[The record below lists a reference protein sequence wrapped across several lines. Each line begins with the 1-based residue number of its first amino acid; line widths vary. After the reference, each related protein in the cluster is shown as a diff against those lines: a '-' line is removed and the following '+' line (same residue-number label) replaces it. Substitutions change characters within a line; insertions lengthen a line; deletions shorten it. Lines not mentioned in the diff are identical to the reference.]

1 MGIFQEA
8 FVSHDE
14 EPERSLGADGTLH
27 GPKTTT
33 PSTPL
38 AMEAQLRGDDEAP
51 LELVERKIKLTEYA
65 DPPSHRVS
73 RDEQRLAGWKLAIP
87 IVLVLSLLAVGA
99 VSVWRPR
106 YFSQVIPKTALVIVS
121 EPPGATISIGSQVV
135 GTTPW
140 AGDNIWVG
148 TQKVTLTHEGFRDA
162 SRSFQGQRDSTLNVP
177 MEKR

>member
-8 FVSHDE
+8 SVSHDE

-27 GPKTTT
+27 GPKTMSPNT
-33 PSTPL
+33 PQ
-38 AMEAQLRGDDEAP
+38 AIEAQLRGDDEAP
-51 LELVERKIKLTEYA
+51 LELVERKTKLTEYK
-65 DPPSHRVS
+65 DQPGYRVS
-73 RDEQRLAGWKLAIP
+73 LDEKRLAGWKLAIP
-87 IVLVLSLLAVGA
+87 IMLLLSLMAVGVLSVL
-99 VSVWRPR
+99 RPR

-121 EPPGATISIGSQVV
+121 EPAGATIRIGSQVL

-148 TQKVTLTHEGFRDA
+148 TQKVTLTQDGFRDA
-162 SRSFQGQRDSTLNVP
+162 SKTFQGQRDATLNVA